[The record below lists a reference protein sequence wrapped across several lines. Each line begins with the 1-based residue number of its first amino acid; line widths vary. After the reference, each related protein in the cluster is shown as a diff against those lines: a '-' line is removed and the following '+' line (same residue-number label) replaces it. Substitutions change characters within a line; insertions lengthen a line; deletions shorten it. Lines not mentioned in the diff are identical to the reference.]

1 MNSSPE
7 KLISAPSGSA
17 LTASSS
23 FSRVMVGNLSF
34 VMSGLQGLFVGKQ
47 KATTDAPDTY
57 NA

>member
-17 LTASSS
+17 LTAARSSS
-23 FSRVMVGNLSF
+23 RVVVGNRLF
-34 VMSGLQGLFVGKQ
+34 VMSGLLGLFVGKQ